1 MIVRL
6 LELTTLPKLKQLKLV
21 AGEAGLD
28 EIVRWVHVSDVPDA
42 TQWVQSGE
50 LLFIT
55 GIGIKDSTRDLGD
68 MVAKAAD
75 KHLAGLVINVGPYI
89 EKTPQEVIDLA
100 DRLGFPVF
108 ELPWKVKL
116 AEVTKSICAY
126 IVEKQTEEKSIRDL
140 LESILYGDTKY
151 LAMLVTRAGH
161 YGYDLT
167 LPHQVMLLKI
177 DNFAM
182 YLDKIG
188 LKNEGRILNVKINK
202 QKTIE
207 KVLARHNLKA
217 LCDMRLDSV
226 VIMLPAAGKH
236 AEQLSGAIAAEL
248 RDGLEGLL
256 PGTCVSV
263 GIGSPQDRPEK
274 IRQSLDQAKFA
285 LETARALTSE
295 DRIYRYDQLGIYK
308 LLFKVDRTEL
318 ENYYQEVLSPLT
330 CYNKDNAGDLLNTLS
345 QVLEEGGNFNTI
357 AEKLYVHRNTLKN
370 RLKKIES
377 ITGCRLDNPRDRV
390 KLEFALLAKKFL
402 GL

>member
-6 LELTTLPKLKQLKLV
+6 LELTALPKLKQLKLV
-21 AGEAGLD
+21 AGEGGLD

-55 GIGIKDSTRDLGD
+55 GIGIKNSGEDLLA
-68 MVAKAAD
+68 MVKKAAD

-89 EKTPQEVIDLA
+89 EKTPQEVVDLA
-100 DRLGFPVF
+100 NELEFPVF

-126 IVEKQTEEKSIRDL
+126 IVEKQTEDKSIRDL
-140 LESILYGDTKY
+140 FESILYGDTKY
-151 LAMLVTRAGH
+151 LAMLVTRADH
-161 YGYDLT
+161 YGYNLT
-167 LPHQVMLLKI
+167 LPHQIMMLKI
-177 DNFAM
+177 DNFAS

-188 LKNEGRILNVKINK
+188 VKNEGRMINVKINK
-202 QKTIE
+202 QKVIE
-207 KVLARHNLKA
+207 KVLAKYDQKA
-217 LCDMRLDSV
+217 LYDIRLDSA
-226 VIMLPAAGKH
+226 VIMLPAAGK
-236 AEQLSGAIAAEL
+236 ATEQISGTIAADL
-248 RDGLEGLL
+248 RAGLEGLL

-274 IRQSLDQAKFA
+274 IRQSLEQAKFA
-285 LETARALTSE
+285 LETARVLTSK
-295 DRIYRYDQLGIYK
+295 DGIYRYDQLGIYK

-318 ENYYQEVLSPLT
+318 ENYYQEVLSALDE
-330 CYNKDNAGDLLNTLS
+330 YNREHEGDLVNTLS
-345 QVLEEGGNFNTI
+345 QVLEEGGNFNNI

-370 RLKKIES
+370 RLKKIET
-377 ITGCRLDNPRDRV
+377 ITGCKLSNPRDRV
-390 KLEFALLAKKFL
+390 KLEFALMAKKFL